1 MIHSLLADLVVLAH
15 LAFILF
21 CALGGLLALR
31 WPRAAWLHLPALAWG
46 VGIELS
52 GSVCPLTPLE
62 NALRASAGEAGY
74 AGGFIEHHLLPVI
87 YPPGLTREAQ
97 LWLATALALANGALY
112 LAVWR
117 RRRSARAP
125 AE

>member
-1 MIHSLLADLVVLAH
+1 MSHAFLADLVVLAH

-21 CALGGLLALR
+21 CALGGLFALR
-31 WPRAAWLHLPALAWG
+31 WPRVAWLHLPALAWG

-52 GSVCPLTPLE
+52 GGVCPLTPLE
-62 NALRASAGEAGY
+62 NRLRASAGGAGY
-74 AGGFIEHHLLPVI
+74 AGGFIEHHLMPVI

-97 LWLATALALANGALY
+97 LWLAAALALANAALY

-125 AE
+125 TA